1 MAQINFVAEFGS
13 VIRYCYENNLPVRER
28 MLLIALFYIANSRA
42 IPMQDENANIFYE
55 WPDDFFSIS
64 NAELNLYAGLE
75 KRAIIEAR
83 NSLCQRGIIEVNAGQ
98 RRAKVP
104 QYKLRYL
111 SIGYNY
117 APKVTPK
124 APQNSPKSTPKAPQN
139 SPKDTPKAP
148 QKHPLI
154 YKQKQTKETYIDD
167 DDEKDMDEVSLAR
180 TRAKEWVQDSKHY
193 RETYAKGM
201 IEQNQEMTERIKT
214 AFLGKIGRPPNLT
227 EIETISRTAHMTD
240 TTGLVEAAIERA
252 ARYGAGSVGEYS
264 RSLLLSW
271 NKQNIRDTETLDD
284 VEYVQEMIK
293 DGSLSASEGYDRIK
307 EITGK

>member
-104 QYKLRYL
+104 QYKLRSL

-117 APKVTPK
+117 VPKD
-124 APQNSPKSTPKAPQN
+124 TPKAPQN

-154 YKQKQTKETYIDD
+154 YKQKQTKDTYMGDEEDDFVEEGVTAPARADGCRLSDETMNHLIECKNRVEKSYLAFVGRKPMPAEIEAIRPVTRGMNLDLIGEAIRVAASSGGKNIALYAKKLLVDWKGRGIDSISTLEDVMNIDD
-167 DDEKDMDEVSLAR
+167 MVRQGFYTEADG
-180 TRAKEWVQDSKHY
+180 
-193 RETYAKGM
+193 RE
-201 IEQNQEMTERIKT
+201 
-214 AFLGKIGRPPNLT
+214 
-227 EIETISRTAHMTD
+227 
-240 TTGLVEAAIERA
+240 
-252 ARYGAGSVGEYS
+252 
-264 RSLLLSW
+264 
-271 NKQNIRDTETLDD
+271 
-284 VEYVQEMIK
+284 
-293 DGSLSASEGYDRIK
+293 RIK